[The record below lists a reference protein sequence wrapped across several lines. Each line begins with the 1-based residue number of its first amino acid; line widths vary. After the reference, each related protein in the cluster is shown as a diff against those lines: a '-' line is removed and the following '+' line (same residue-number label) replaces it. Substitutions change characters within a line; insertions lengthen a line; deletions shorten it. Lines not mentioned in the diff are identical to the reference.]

1 LPVGF
6 ALSFL
11 SENWPY
17 LMNTQD
23 KPFRAKS
30 LVIQFVVV
38 FLAVVL
44 AGASLMICWHFFSR
58 QTQAPQSSTP
68 ETHAIA
74 GQIFIVT
81 QGGQSIKLGLV
92 KIDLLP
98 LQPVMSHLAEK
109 KSAEQSVAAQLDA
122 RLETAKADE
131 KAKDAILEDAKKYDI
146 SSKDGY
152 AAYSKAYNEHLSAE
166 YLTEDLEEKQ
176 LHFPSGSYYFDGLP
190 QPLAETQSDADGE
203 FTIDIPAEG
212 EFALAAHTQRDVGS
226 HVENYFWLIKVQGN
240 GQTKI
245 MLSNDNLFSPNTLL
259 QN

>member
-1 LPVGF
+1 
-6 ALSFL
+6 
-11 SENWPY
+11 
-17 LMNTQD
+17 MQ
-23 KPFRAKS
+23 KIKS
-30 LVIQFVVV
+30 LIIQFFVV

-44 AGASLMICWHFFSR
+44 AGAALMICWHFLSR
-58 QTQAPQSSTP
+58 HTQTSQSSTP
-68 ETHAIA
+68 ETHTMA

-81 QGGQSIKLGLV
+81 QGGQSIKFGLV

-122 RLETAKADE
+122 QIETAKADD
-131 KAKDAILEDAKKYDI
+131 KAKDAALEDAKKYDI
-146 SSKDGY
+146 LSKDGY

-166 YLTEDLEEKQ
+166 YLAEDLEEKRQ
-176 LHFPSGSYYFDGLP
+176 NFPSGNYYFDGLP
-190 QPLAETQSDADGE
+190 QPLATTQTDADGE

-226 HVENYFWLIKVQGN
+226 HVENYFWLIKVQKNQQG
-240 GQTKI
+240 KI
-245 MLSNDNLFSPNTLL
+245 MLSNDNLFSPSTLL